1 MKLKKKAKKII
12 IVAIVILLVVILTF
26 LLLKKTIL
34 KKDIK
39 EAKVL
44 NTIDEY
50 GYVLKDNK
58 SKKYQKEFSELVKI
72 LKKEEVNEE
81 EYASKIAEMFIIDF
95 YSLSDKSAKTDVGGV
110 DFVHPD
116 ILSNFLENAEDTF
129 YKHVES
135 NIYGN
140 RNQSLPTIDAV
151 IIESIEK
158 TSFSYN
164 ETIDETA
171 YLVKATWTYKEEAFS
186 TYQTNASMILVHK
199 DKKLYI
205 AELG

>member
-1 MKLKKKAKKII
+1 MKLKKKAKKILI
-12 IVAIVILLVVILTF
+12 ITFITILVVILAF
-26 LLLKKTIL
+26 LIMKKTL
-34 KKDIK
+34 FKETVK
-39 EAKVL
+39 EAQVL
-44 NTIDEY
+44 NKIDKY
-50 GYVLKDNK
+50 NYVLKDNK

-110 DFVHPD
+110 DFIHPD

-140 RNQSLPTIDAV
+140 RNQSLPTIDTV
-151 IIESIEK
+151 TIESIEK
-158 TSFSYN
+158 TPFSYN
-164 ETIDETA
+164 ETTDENA

-186 TYQTNASMILVHK
+186 TYQTKASMILVHK
-199 DKKLYI
+199 DEKLYI

>member
-1 MKLKKKAKKII
+1 MKLKKKVKKTIVI
-12 IVAIVILLVVILTF
+12 IVVILLLAALAFLILR
-26 LLLKKTIL
+26 KTL
-34 KKDIK
+34 FK
-39 EAKVL
+39 ETVKEPQVL
-44 NTIDEY
+44 NKIDDY

-58 SKKYQKEFSELVKI
+58 SKKYQKEFAELVKI
-72 LKKEEVNEE
+72 LKKDPVNEE

-116 ILSNFLENAEDTF
+116 ILSNFLENAEDTL

-140 RNQSLPTIDAV
+140 RNQSLPTIDSV
-151 IIESIEK
+151 NIESVEK
-158 TSFSYN
+158 ISFTYGE
-164 ETIDETA
+164 ETDENA

-186 TYQTNASMILVHK
+186 DYQSKASMIFIHK
-199 DKKLYI
+199 DKKLYL